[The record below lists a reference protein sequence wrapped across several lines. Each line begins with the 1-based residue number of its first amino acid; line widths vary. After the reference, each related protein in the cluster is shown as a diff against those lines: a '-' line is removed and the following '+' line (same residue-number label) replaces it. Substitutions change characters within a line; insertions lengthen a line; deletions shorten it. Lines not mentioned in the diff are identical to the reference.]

1 LGDGRKLIGRFR
13 FSFVTTLCF
22 LGLLALASC
31 GQKPLLYD
39 VKVAPDHITPNAD
52 GDTDITLIEYGL
64 GRNADLSIY
73 FIDEEGTRHYF
84 REREPRAPREDYRV
98 FFSGVVDDRLLPDGT
113 YTWVIAAEGEGGERT
128 EERGQLTISEADSA
142 YPEIS
147 QFTVSPPVFT
157 PNRDGLSDRV
167 RMNLYVEKG
176 IESLQVYLEGENGE
190 RFPVEEEPGLRKPE
204 EAGLHTYD
212 YDAGVD
218 RGAEPPPDGVY
229 TVFAVSQDKVGQRH
243 EVTNTLTIEG
253 GGVPKAE
260 ILQGTVEWST
270 SSVLLGQTLCFT
282 LTVDNYGPVPIR
294 TSGPPPGTLYE
305 SDQNFNTL
313 GYHEESGAWRV
324 GINFD
329 TSIRDYPFRWAVGE
343 PEQLVTVERD
353 GQTFYY
359 LPSGTRGKVHG
370 CVRILEEPPRNP
382 LYFWAGLIHE
392 DVEISNINNR
402 VDPEWV
408 EIQVP

>member
-1 LGDGRKLIGRFR
+1 MISKPYTWF
-13 FSFVTTLCF
+13 
-22 LGLLALASC
+22 LLALSLISLLSLNGC

-39 VKVAPDHITPNAD
+39 VNVAPEHITPNAD

-64 GRNADLSIY
+64 SRNADLSIY
-73 FIDEEGTRHYF
+73 FIDQGGTHHYF
-84 REREPRAPREDYRV
+84 RNKEPRAAREDYRV
-98 FFSGVVDDRLLPDGT
+98 FFGGIIDDKMLPDGT
-113 YTWVIAAEGEGGERT
+113 YTWVVDAAADDGERM
-128 EERGQLTISEADSA
+128 EERGELTISQADTV

-147 QFTVSPPVFT
+147 QFTLSPPVFT
-157 PNRDGLSDRV
+157 PNRDGLDDRV
-167 RMNLYVEKG
+167 RMNLYVEKDV
-176 IESLQVYLEGENGE
+176 ENLQVYLEGEDGG
-190 RFPVEEEPGLRKPE
+190 RYPVEEEPGLRKQG

-218 RGAEPPPDGVY
+218 RGADPPPDGTY
-229 TVFAVSQDKVGQRH
+229 TVYAVAQDKVGQRH
-243 EVTNTLTIEG
+243 TVTDTLTIEG
-253 GGVPKAE
+253 GGVPRAE
-260 ILQGTVEWST
+260 VLQATVDWSS
-270 SSVLLGQTLCFT
+270 SSVLLGDTLCFT

-294 TSGPPPGTLYE
+294 TSGPSPGTLYE
-305 SDQNFNTL
+305 GDQNFNAL

-343 PEQLVTVERD
+343 PEQLETVERD

-359 LPSGTRGKVHG
+359 LPAGARGHVHG
-370 CVRILEEPPRNP
+370 CVRLLDEPPRNP

-402 VDPEWV
+402 VDPEWIN
-408 EIQVP
+408 IQVP